1 MKKLNIPCPGSSGTL
16 PDTSRVTSPDFDSVD
31 HQLGWGGEC
40 IAEGH
45 PESRDR
51 EGRRAQ
57 VSQLPLEAL
66 RGLAA
71 SLLPGAGHQVRAML
85 EAQGRPKS
93 GWRKPT
99 LISRLAPVS
108 Q

>member
-1 MKKLNIPCPGSSGTL
+1 MCVCVWGGW
-16 PDTSRVTSPDFDSVD
+16 
-31 HQLGWGGEC
+31 GWGGEC